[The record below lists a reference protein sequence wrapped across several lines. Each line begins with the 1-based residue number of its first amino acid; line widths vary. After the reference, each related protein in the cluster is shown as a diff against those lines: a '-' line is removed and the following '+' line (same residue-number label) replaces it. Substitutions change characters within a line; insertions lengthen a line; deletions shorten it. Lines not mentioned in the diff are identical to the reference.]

1 MLQRLMANIDLLIE
15 TRKSFQGRDAFNVHP
30 TTKHT
35 EQDPLPDQVKA
46 AHFILRNQFL
56 KYVPGRKSAKKCG
69 DIKNGLVSSNNVDAY
84 EAGKKK
90 VVATFNRKLFNI
102 FGINNEDQTVAVSD
116 EEMYESDSD

>member
-1 MLQRLMANIDLLIE
+1 MLQRLMANIDLLNE
-15 TRKSFQGRDAFNVHP
+15 TRKSFQGCDAFNVHP

-56 KYVPGRKSAKKCG
+56 KYVQG

-84 EAGKKK
+84 EVGKK
-90 VVATFNRKLFNI
+90 
-102 FGINNEDQTVAVSD
+102 
-116 EEMYESDSD
+116 